1 VWPRAALARVGI
13 DAATLPP
20 GERRVLGPLAC
31 ATYASRVAGSAWAAL
46 QRAR

>member
-1 VWPRAALARVGI
+1 VGI

-20 GERRVLGPLAC
+20 AERRVLGSLAC
-31 ATYASRVAGSAWAAL
+31 ATYASRVAGSAWATL